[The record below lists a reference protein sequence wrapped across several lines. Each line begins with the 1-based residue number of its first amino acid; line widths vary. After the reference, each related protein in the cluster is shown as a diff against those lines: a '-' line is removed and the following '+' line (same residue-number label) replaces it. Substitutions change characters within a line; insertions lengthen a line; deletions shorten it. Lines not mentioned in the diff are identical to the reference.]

1 MSRFRYI
8 VAIVACLIGI
18 TAAAVGAPTP
28 VNRVVSW
35 EYTDA
40 AGSPAEGFY
49 LYYAAEIPTR
59 TYDDTRRVKVPDPAQ
74 RSAVVLDLTPA
85 TGRLCFQLTA
95 YRGEIESAYSNE
107 ACGFFGIPSPL
118 NVRTG
123 Q

>member
-1 MSRFRYI
+1 MNPFKGFP
-8 VAIVACLIGI
+8 AIVVLL
-18 TAAAVGAPTP
+18 VGMASVVVAMPTP
-28 VNRVVSW
+28 VNRVVAW

-49 LYYAAEIPTR
+49 LYYAAETPTR
-59 TYDDTRRVKVPDPAQ
+59 TYDDTRRVKVADPAQ

-95 YRGEIESAYSNE
+95 YQGAIESSYSNE

-118 NVRTG
+118 NVHAG

>member
-1 MSRFRYI
+1 MSRFKYI
-8 VAIVACLIGI
+8 VAIVVCLIGI
-18 TAAAVGAPTP
+18 TAAAVAAPTP
-28 VNRVVSW
+28 VSRVVSW

-49 LYYAAEIPTR
+49 LYYAAETPTR
-59 TYDDTRRVKVPDPAQ
+59 TYDDTRRVKVADPAQ

-95 YRGEIESAYSNE
+95 YQGAIESSYSNE
-107 ACGFFGIPSPL
+107 ACGFFGIPSPQ
-118 NVRTG
+118 NVHAG